1 MIPLPKKAVVRLRL
15 ASEEIGLHYRVLGR
29 GPALL
34 MLHPSPLSSAFM
46 VPHMQ
51 RFANQVTAI
60 APDTPGYGR
69 STAIKGEVR
78 DLTPYVEAMCAFC
91 DALGLTSYALY
102 GSATGAQI
110 AIELAKADAQR
121 VTGVILDNAADF
133 TNTECEHIMH
143 GYFPDVTPCEDG
155 SHLARVWRVAHDST
169 LFFPWHLKEETNRIA
184 SEPGSPEVM
193 NMTAL
198 GYLQAGPGYEKAYR
212 AAFRNERAE
221 RVRSISAPVS
231 IIRWKSSILKTFT
244 DRFDRYAWRDN
255 TRMAHCD
262 EGMEA
267 RLRCIEAELPRV
279 LGEPA
284 VLRSQTWCNG
294 PKTRYVD
301 TSFGQVRF
309 RVIGDAPRK
318 VLLHAPGAS
327 IDSLNSELD
336 GGDLVVV
343 DLPGHGESDCP
354 QMEEASEYLH
364 ACAEA
369 LENVA
374 QACAM
379 REVTVEGEGGSA
391 RLASLLAAKCGA
403 ASTPASVYKDELKA
417 PPELVSLQG
426 GEHLWRGWYW
436 LRAQYLGPDRIMP
449 NSARL
454 TQMLLDL
461 LRSQRAHGL
470 LHRLLEDEP

>member
-1 MIPLPKKAVVRLRL
+1 MIPSPKKSVVRLRL
-15 ASEEIGLHYRVLGR
+15 ASDEIDLHYRVLGQ

-69 STAIKGEVR
+69 SKAIPGEVR
-78 DLTPYVEAMCAFC
+78 DLVPYVEAMRALC

-133 TNTECEHIMH
+133 TETECERIMH

-155 SHLARVWRVAHDST
+155 SHLARVWQVAHDST
-169 LFFPWHLKEETNRIA
+169 LFFPWHLKEESNRIS
-184 SEPGSPEVM
+184 SEPASPEVM

-221 RVRSISAPVS
+221 RVQAISVPVS
-231 IIRWKSSILKTFT
+231 IIRWKSSILKTYT

-267 RLRCIEAELPRV
+267 RLRRIEAELPRV
-279 LGEPA
+279 LGEPV
-284 VLRSQTWCNG
+284 VLRSRSSCNG
-294 PKTRYVD
+294 SQIRYVE
-301 TSFGQVRF
+301 TRFGQVRF
-309 RVIGDAPRK
+309 RVKGDTPRK
-318 VLLHAPGAS
+318 ILLHAPGAS

-336 GGDLVVV
+336 GSDLVVV

-354 QMEEASEYLH
+354 QMEEASEYLQ

-369 LENVA
+369 LESVA
-374 QACAM
+374 EACAM
-379 REVTVEGEGGSA
+379 QEVTVKGEGGSV
-391 RLASLLAAKCGA
+391 RLASILAAKSGA
-403 ASTPASVYKDELKA
+403 VNIPASVGKNELKA

-449 NSARL
+449 NPARL
-454 TQMLLDL
+454 TRMLLDL
-461 LRSQRAHGL
+461 IRSQSAHRHL
-470 LHRLLEDEP
+470 YRLLEDER